1 MRTLALI
8 TIAAALAMAPAA
20 AQQQQQQQRQG
31 SQPQKPDPKADAKE
45 APTVAGKWNVRIQT
59 DQGERL
65 ATLDVTLE
73 GRKVAGTIASD
84 MGESPIAGE
93 YADRKL
99 TFSLTMQ
106 TANGDFS
113 LAFAGALKEDDTL
126 AGTMDY
132 GQGAI
137 NWTANRIKE
146 K

>member
-20 AQQQQQQQRQG
+20 AEQQPG

-137 NWTANRIKE
+137 NWTATRIKE

>member
-20 AQQQQQQQRQG
+20 AQQQQG

-45 APTVAGKWNVRIQT
+45 APTVAGRWNVRIQI

-65 ATLDVTLE
+65 ATLDVKLE
-73 GRKVAGTIASD
+73 GPKVAGTIASD

-99 TFSLTMQ
+99 TFALSMQ

-137 NWTANRIKE
+137 NWTATRIKE